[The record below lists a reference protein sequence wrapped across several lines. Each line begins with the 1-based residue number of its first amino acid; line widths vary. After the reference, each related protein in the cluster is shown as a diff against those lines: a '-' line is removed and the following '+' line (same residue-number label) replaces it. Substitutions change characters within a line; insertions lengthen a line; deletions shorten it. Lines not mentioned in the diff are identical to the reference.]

1 MKNKP
6 LAAVLIL
13 WSAVSLVKA
22 QMPAAL
28 PAPLI
33 QNVINAPNP
42 FDSRRGGLEGQTR
55 ISYSLLENAQVC
67 ITLYDLLG
75 HRVREW
81 RFSAG
86 ESGGLLGDN
95 NIQWDGTNEWG
106 QKVSKGGYLARI
118 QVDGPAGSTT
128 TLRKIGVIH

>member
-1 MKNKP
+1 MKNRPWAAIFLISGFVAP
-6 LAAVLIL
+6 LAA
-13 WSAVSLVKA
+13 
-22 QMPAAL
+22 QMPGSL

-55 ISYSLLENAQVC
+55 ISYSLLENAKVS
-67 ITLYDLLG
+67 ITIYDLLG
-75 HRVREW
+75 HRVQEW
-81 RFSAG
+81 HFGSG
-86 ESGGLLGDN
+86 DPGGLTGN
-95 NIQWDGTNEWG
+95 NNVLWDGTNQAG

-118 QVDGPAGSTT
+118 QVESTLGSTA